1 MQRTGGF
8 LLPHSR
14 PSAFEILAFSKFQ
27 KNGGNAMSR
36 RRTKAEEIRNPEH
49 YFNRYVACE
58 RKKEQE
64 EDAEYYNLHCSLDE
78 LSEQAAAGFNHDF
91 AYFFSVNR
99 ENEDMERLYAKKNVF
114 GWIDQIEN
122 QKLQKAVAQ
131 LPADKK
137 LLLTLRYQYRK
148 TQREVAQI
156 MNIKQSSVCERE
168 NRILKEIKKMCLSA

>member
-1 MQRTGGF
+1 
-8 LLPHSR
+8 
-14 PSAFEILAFSKFQ
+14 
-27 KNGGNAMSR
+27 MSR

-99 ENEDMERLYAKKNVF
+99 ENEDTHPSKSSFGKLPRNDLVRGQWYSCPATTERNGGSSERSSEGCRPVSSASCRSVAALAPGRSVEQERASKFQKQ
-114 GWIDQIEN
+114 GRLCAIRAAPWI
-122 QKLQKAVAQ
+122 KASESTA
-131 LPADKK
+131 
-137 LLLTLRYQYRK
+137 
-148 TQREVAQI
+148 
-156 MNIKQSSVCERE
+156 
-168 NRILKEIKKMCLSA
+168 